1 MVRMVKLEIRGG
13 YHHGTK
19 ETIFGFWGFGDITFS
34 FAPVTFPLDFLSF
47 CFFATECTITILP
60 SPLFLF
66 CLLLFLFCL
75 LLFLAL
81 YQFTRPATYS
91 KVYRKPDGL
100 KQIDFLSI
108 LEARVLKSRCL
119 YGYASSEGSGEKS
132 FIASASFW
140 WFPAILGISWL
151 VDLSLQPL
159 SLCLYS
165 VLPCVPLCLHMAFS
179 SLCVYAQLS
188 LFF

>member
-34 FAPVTFPLDFLSF
+34 FAPVMFPLDFLSF
-47 CFFATECTITILP
+47 CFFATECTVTILP

-66 CLLLFLFCL
+66 CFLLFLS
-75 LLFLAL
+75 LAL

-91 KVYRKPDGL
+91 KVYCKPDGL
-100 KQIDFLSI
+100 KQIDFLSV
-108 LEARVLKSRCL
+108 LEARGLKLRCL
-119 YGYASSEGSGEKS
+119 YGHASSEGSREKS
-132 FIASASFW
+132 FIASSSFW
-140 WFPAILGISWL
+140 WFPAIRGISWL

-165 VLPCVPLCLHMAFS
+165 VLPCVSLCLHMAFS
-179 SLCVYAQLS
+179 SLYVYAQLS